1 MKVISS
7 SLFINLNMSFSRID
21 ARTESN
27 MKRMN
32 NKLCLNM
39 KDIFESV
46 ASTNKKT
53 INNAIIYEPPR
64 GSDPDLRWTLVAC
77 LTCDLM
83 NRLIPLLCWFPFSL
97 SKNLLDPRYWLLDRD
112 KANINYYRSNKSLV
126 QKSHRHNN
134 LL

>member
-1 MKVISS
+1 
-7 SLFINLNMSFSRID
+7 MSFSRID

-64 GSDPDLRWTLVAC
+64 GSDPDLR
-77 LTCDLM
+77 
-83 NRLIPLLCWFPFSL
+83 
-97 SKNLLDPRYWLLDRD
+97 
-112 KANINYYRSNKSLV
+112 
-126 QKSHRHNN
+126 
-134 LL
+134 